1 MPRPAAIK
9 PPPPLK
15 PAVTSMHGSAI
26 AVVALTEDGNAAAT
40 SDTTGM
46 IRLWVTLDGNHEPF
60 VVPGPAPAQLAI
72 ARDHDRFA
80 IAAADEAGTMTVMTV
95 GADGRLQRRTQVTD
109 DQQVLQIEATPL
121 GFLALR
127 SDQSIEL
134 VGFDGVRWSQ
144 LPAEHRVAALLYR
157 NNRAL
162 ALFETAPK
170 TYTGRWI
177 ELVSGAR
184 WGEETP
190 SLTLDLP
197 KHTVLAPDHAHLATI
212 ASDKLVAIDL
222 ATGEV
227 SATIPGKGDP
237 LGYTADGAIAC
248 SDETGVVYW
257 SEAGK
262 RLAHVDLGFAPD
274 DSPTAVAT
282 GRVATA
288 FGQSLALVDQQQKAP
303 SYLGYQIDV
312 PTRIRAAPAGFVLAG
327 DSKRWVID
335 QNFHLAASITV
346 PHDEYTEVLD
356 AMPVTDKLTVA
367 IEAVDET
374 RWLTS
379 IPGGKLYVGVRDDAI
394 HFDPKTRILAEGSSG
409 QTIFMRVGEDGTFS
423 SQMSLATSTS
433 PLAQYLVDTTE
444 DADRVFLLDPELAHG
459 LVALVVHDHRIYEVA
474 GEDLAGSRIKARRSY
489 TFKGG
494 LVTVDRTG
502 RLYTRA
508 SGTAS
513 TDVVIKDGANE
524 VVLADSRGAMR
535 VIPNADGSLV
545 AVLGAKLALYGG
557 DGTLKWSIAA
567 KDMTGVAWQGN
578 SLIGVSQGVVRI
590 DVATGAFGDR
600 QCGWR
605 FGLFPKPPAT
615 PGDHRLVCD
624 A

>member
-1 MPRPAAIK
+1 
-9 PPPPLK
+9 
-15 PAVTSMHGSAI
+15 MHGSAI
-26 AVVALTEDGNAAAT
+26 AVVALTEDGNAAVT
-40 SDTTGM
+40 SDMTGM
-46 IRLWVTLDGNHEPF
+46 TRLWITLDGSHEPF
-60 VVPGPAPAQLAI
+60 VVLGPSPTQLAI

-80 IAAADEAGTMTVMTV
+80 IAAADEAGTLTVMMV
-95 GADGRLQRRTQVTD
+95 GADGRLQKRTQVTD

-162 ALFETAPK
+162 ALFEVAPK

-190 SLTLDLP
+190 TLVLDLP
-197 KHTVLAPDHAHLATI
+197 KHTVLAPDHKHLATI

-222 ATGEV
+222 ATGGV

-257 SEAGK
+257 SETGK

-274 DSPTAVAT
+274 DVPTAVAT

-288 FGQSLALVDQQQKAP
+288 FGQSLALVDQNQKAA

-335 QNFHLAASITV
+335 QNFRLAASITV

-356 AMPVTDKLTVA
+356 ALPVTDKLTVA

-379 IPGGKLYVGVRDDAI
+379 VPGGKLYVGVRDDAI

-409 QTIFMRVGEDGTFS
+409 QTIFLRVSEDGTFS

-433 PLAQYLVDTTE
+433 PLSQYLVDTTE
-444 DADRVFLLDPELAHG
+444 DADRVFLVDPELAHG

-474 GEDLAGSRIKARRSY
+474 DEDLEGSRIKARRNYS
-489 TFKGG
+489 FKGG
-494 LVTVDRTG
+494 LVAVDRTG

-508 SGTAS
+508 NGTAS
-513 TDVVIKDGANE
+513 TDVVIKDGVTE

-545 AVLGAKLALYGG
+545 AVLGPRLALYGG

-605 FGLFPKPPAT
+605 FGLFQKPPST